1 MQETTPDISAAYLSY
16 LKRFLNYLEAEKHAS
31 RYTVRNYRSDILGNT
46 TGEGRG
52 YFQFLSRRR
61 VESLE
66 AVDRRLLRD
75 YLSYL
80 IDQGIAKVSLARKL
94 SAIRSFYRFLL
105 REGAIA
111 RNPIEQ
117 ISSPKLE
124 RRLPEF
130 LTKDE
135 MARMIEAVDQSTP
148 LGLRDRAVVEL
159 IYAAGLRVSE
169 LAHLEL
175 RSLDLDDR
183 TIRILGKGSKER
195 VVVIGEPAVQALT
208 NYLSAGRPKLLGP
221 KGSSFVFLNYGGGN
235 LTERWVQKML
245 LKQAAAVG
253 IEKSVHPHLLRHT
266 FATHL
271 LDGGADLR
279 VVQDLLGH
287 ANLATTQIYTH
298 VTQAQAR
305 RVYMA
310 SHPMAKMFATG
321 GKSDEPT
328 ATLEPP
334 TRKAASE

>member
-1 MQETTPDISAAYLSY
+1 MQETTSPIPAAYLNY

-31 RYTVRNYRSDILGNT
+31 RYTVRNYRADILGNT

-52 YFQFLSRRR
+52 FFQFLERRQ
-61 VESLE
+61 VDSLE
-66 AVDRRLLRD
+66 AVDKRLMRD
-75 YLSYL
+75 FLSFL
-80 IDQGIAKVSLARKL
+80 IDQRIAKVSLARKL
-94 SAIRSFYRFLL
+94 SAIRSFYRFLQ
-105 REGAIA
+105 RENLIA
-111 RNPIEQ
+111 RNPIEL

-135 MARMIEAVDQSTP
+135 IKRLIEAVDQSTP
-148 LGLRDRAVVEL
+148 LGLRDRAIVEL

-169 LAHLEL
+169 LAHLEVK
-175 RSLDLDDR
+175 SLDLDDR
-183 TIRILGKGSKER
+183 TIRIWGKGNKER
-195 VVVIGEPAVQALT
+195 VVVIGELAVQALAA
-208 NYLSAGRPKLLGP
+208 YLKAGRPNLLGP
-221 KGSSFVFLNYGGGN
+221 SGSSFVFLNYGGGN

-245 LKQAAAVG
+245 VKQAAAVG
-253 IEKSVHPHLLRHT
+253 LEKKVHPHLLRHT

-279 VVQDLLGH
+279 VVQELLGH

-310 SHPMAKMFATG
+310 SHPMARMFVTEGNNDGHKITPDA
-321 GKSDEPT
+321 P
-328 ATLEPP
+328 A
-334 TRKAASE
+334 RKATSA